1 MPLRRP
7 TATPAGPVAGKAP
20 GRGDSGASAVA
31 GCTARGDSVYKG
43 SQAAETAHKN
53 LTGGYAMKY
62 VIWVVRFWY
71 AGWMIPAGIE
81 HFYHI
86 YPQPG
91 AHSSHPLAAEM
102 LTALLDTH
110 LFDVVKAV
118 ELITGLAVLFG
129 YFTPLALVA
138 CMPVAFCV
146 FWWDAPLSEWSTG
159 SLIAGSR
166 VLGSNVLL
174 CVAYIASLRS
184 MFVLRT
190 GAGNALS
197 SPALRPLVPA
207 ARLLFG
213 AWMLAN
219 GANYFFF
226 SLWSMPAGQAPLS
239 MELMTALVHSRLLD
253 VCMLI
258 ELVAGALI
266 LLGVFVPA
274 ALCTVMAVS
283 TCGLFWAVL
292 DHQPM
297 SLALGIA
304 AFALNGFLMLAY
316 LDGFKGVLQRAPLT
330 LGEPDPATSWNT
342 LFVDPSGRTARGHF
356 VGALIPLALAVL
368 WYALKGPAVD
378 YAPWGVLVLVYPAVV
393 LHVRRLHDMGRTG
406 WLVLVPAVLGVVAM
420 GIWAQRISLGAQLNG
435 AVPLVALA
443 VVVVFAAWA
452 CMGRGQTENNT
463 VGPAVTAGGV

>member
-1 MPLRRP
+1 
-7 TATPAGPVAGKAP
+7 
-20 GRGDSGASAVA
+20 
-31 GCTARGDSVYKG
+31 
-43 SQAAETAHKN
+43 
-53 LTGGYAMKY
+53 MKY

-102 LTALLDTH
+102 LQALLDTH

-118 ELITGLAVLFG
+118 ELITGVAVLFG
-129 YFTPLALVA
+129 YFMPLALLA

-174 CVAYIASLRS
+174 CVAYVASMKS
-184 MFVLRT
+184 MFAVRAS
-190 GAGNALS
+190 AGNALP
-197 SPALRPLVPA
+197 SPTLKSLVPA
-207 ARLLFG
+207 ARVVFG

-219 GANYFFF
+219 GANFFFF

-283 TCGLFWAVL
+283 TCGLFWALL
-292 DHQPM
+292 DQQPL
-297 SLALGIA
+297 SLALGAA

-316 LDGFKGVLQRAPLT
+316 LEGYKGVLQRAPLT
-330 LGEPDPATSWNT
+330 LGEPDRSTSWNT

-356 VGALIPLALAVL
+356 LAALIPLALAVL

-393 LHVRRLHDMGRTG
+393 LHVRRLHDMGLTG
-406 WLVLVPAVLGVVAM
+406 WLVLVPTVLSVAAM
-420 GIWAQRISLGAQLNG
+420 GIWAQRISFGASLNG
-435 AVPLVALA
+435 AVPLAALA
-443 VVVVFAAWA
+443 VVVGFAVWGCVA
-452 CMGRGQTENNT
+452 RGQGETNAS
-463 VGPAVTAGGV
+463 GPPVPA